1 MSMIGCLKR
10 ATDEQIAQ
18 LLADPRLIEPFVH
31 GPEYAAPP
39 PRKVGFLA
47 RLLGADPE
55 EPPEKVELPPDWS
68 DEQTDV
74 DKAWHGIHFL
84 LTGTDWEGDEPLC
97 YLVRGGKEVGDID
110 VGYGPARALESA
122 QVKQFSDGLAQVSE
136 QDLRARFDAD
146 KMASLSV
153 YPTIWEEGDEAL
165 EYLLEYFGE
174 LKSFVHETAE
184 KRMGLVVWLS

>member
-31 GPEYAAPP
+31 GPEHAVKPP
-39 PRKVGFLA
+39 AKIGFIA
-47 RLLGADPE
+47 RLLGAQPR
-55 EPPEKVELPPDWS
+55 EPAEKVELPPDWP
-68 DEQTDV
+68 DEQTDL

-84 LTGTDWEGDEPLC
+84 LTATDWEGDEPLC

-122 QVKQFSDGLAQVSE
+122 QVKRFSDALAQVSE
-136 QDLRARFDAD
+136 ANLRARFDAD
-146 KMASLSV
+146 KLTSLSV
-153 YPTIWEEGDEAL
+153 YPTIWNEGDEAL
-165 EYLLEYFGE
+165 EYLLEYFRE
-174 LKSFVHETAE
+174 LKSFVDETAQ